1 MKILSRVGVAGATAF
16 VASMAFAAPALAAP
30 APVAA
35 AAPAATAAAAG
46 TDCRWKAAETIKIR
60 TAPKTSAT
68 AVGQVNKGSKVCVY
82 PPAVKGGTYTAC
94 KRTDDRWLKIG
105 TNRYIVGMCVDFT
118 G

>member
-30 APVAA
+30 AP
-35 AAPAATAAAAG
+35 APAATAAAG

-68 AVGQVNKGSKVCVY
+68 AVGQVNKGAKVCVH
-82 PPAVKGGTYTAC
+82 PPAVTGGKYTAC

>member
-30 APVAA
+30 APVSA
-35 AAPAATAAAAG
+35 AAPAAAAG

-60 TAPKTSAT
+60 TAPKTSAA
-68 AVGQVNKGSKVCVY
+68 AVGQVNKGSKVCVH